1 MPIQHTHF
9 PMIHLSL
16 LQDQEREVSMKKMC
30 TQSSTWKCH
39 ENLPEDLMCTKLCP
53 NSTLMIF
60 SIRVLPHPIHG
71 IGQGS
76 VPVLAFS
83 CYLLSG
89 QPSLSGHLKGSFSP
103 LGIASTHAWLY
114 THSLIFSKSRFH
126 YCTLLMPLLWILIS
140 VGARCWNK
148 NWGKHSDNIMG

>member
-89 QPSLSGHLKGSFSP
+89 QPSLVTSRGVSLLSGLPALTPDYILTLSSSVNPASIIALYWCLCFEFLSQWGQDA
-103 LGIASTHAWLY
+103 GIKTEEN
-114 THSLIFSKSRFH
+114 TP
-126 YCTLLMPLLWILIS
+126 TT
-140 VGARCWNK
+140 
-148 NWGKHSDNIMG
+148 